1 MVRTSQFDTGAFVD
15 AAISLVAEGGPSAAT
30 MAAIAR
36 KVGAPTGSI
45 YHRFASRAAVLA
57 AAWAAVH
64 GAFVAQVS
72 EPLGAGQGLDA
83 ALAVLDWARRDAV
96 RARFLLLNEADALF
110 EDGPPPAQAA
120 EEIRRQEAALDAAF
134 QACVGQACVGQ
145 GGAEAQARA
154 RFQIFDGPIALIR
167 PHLLAGTPIPDFVEQ
182 MVIEIHGGLPP
193 RQRKVG

>member
-1 MVRTSQFDTGAFVD
+1 MVRTAQFDTGAFVD

-64 GAFVAQVS
+64 GAFVAQVD
-72 EPLGAGQGLDA
+72 EPLRAGQGLDA
-83 ALAVLDWARRDAV
+83 ALAVLTWARRDAV

-134 QACVGQACVGQ
+134 QACVGQ

-154 RFQIFDGPIALIR
+154 RFQIFDGPFALIR